1 MTKPS
6 VLLTLLA
13 ALALAGGWFLLQSS
27 GDVAPPLSPVAGGR
41 SAADEAGFA
50 TEGTATVAPASVTVS
65 TLPEDEEE
73 FADEALDRSELE
85 LAEDL
90 SPELV
95 IQVWDRK
102 RGQAADAAD
111 VYVLFDYDGPDFRDP
126 FQPHLCE
133 LAIAEGRRFRATSD
147 GRVELP
153 RLTERALVA
162 AQLPGAV
169 GFRIL
174 DEGHRQEESVTLRTD
189 ETLTVR
195 VLDEQ
200 GRPAVDVPV
209 GIQQRVVERVD
220 LRSKEREL
228 EENKQRVAEMRAEME
243 RDPMRADS
251 IKWRVEWS
259 ESRVASLTRSF
270 ERLRRNAKKQ
280 REQRQKN
287 AKKSAKR
294 PKDADRFV
302 FEVGDEVRAR
312 RRTDNRGYAVFRH
325 FQFSRERAEKWWPGE
340 HRDRFEAVLSMPL
353 AQPVRA
359 PFLGRPLPEE
369 AIELRLPATGSIT
382 LRTVDCD
389 GRPFTHPVRGTLRIK
404 GANNPEFARVQLRKE
419 QDEDGVVFSHV
430 GIGMQMFADC
440 RLDDRDFR
448 WRSPVFAG
456 PQLPGED
463 VVVDLVVAPKA
474 AMLHG
479 RVLDESG
486 AAMVSRELT
495 LLINSSLGRLEGE
508 EVVLD
513 REGRFHLP
521 YSPRDANFAPFRFQ
535 IRDEQDGDLPGL
547 SQTLPM
553 LAKEGVTDLGD
564 LQLGLL
570 DQVAFGRVVND
581 LGEPIDDA
589 HIQLQRERMRAD
601 SIWPQFKDE
610 AFTDAHTDENGEF
623 RLYGDME
630 SARYRLRV
638 RADEHFPEE
647 TRGIDRVTGSEIKL
661 MRKARLVGSVKL
673 PEWLASKRVKVELR
687 SLDEP
692 GRDRDDEIRDWR
704 GKQYIYF
711 DWARP
716 GRYTLELR
724 VREFTEPFLRVDDL
738 LVRPGD
744 HELHPR
750 LTDLDLSSYLHRFEV
765 FAVDEAGKRIN
776 PRSPLL
782 ARVMGS
788 DGESQYVGFSWKGG
802 RIEIVNSAP
811 TLAVSPFARGFRSE
825 ATVLSAGRNEL
836 RFLRVPKITL
846 SLPGIRGIIGATK
859 VWVGMRL
866 LEAPE
871 LERLDG
877 RGGWNTLGFER
888 TTTSYGRLGPNER
901 TRVAPLMDGRYRV
914 TAYLGD
920 KAKGGLVELALGE
933 VDVRVVPGGQPVL
946 LEVVGDGPAVR
957 SAMQDVL
964 RRQAEAAAAPGAS
977 AGR

>member
-1 MTKPS
+1 MSDPAMTKPPTREDTARLEAE
-6 VLLTLLA
+6 VDAACRPFQQLQEQMHRVIVGQQELLDGLLVGLLA
-13 ALALAGGWFLLQSS
+13 NGHLLIEGVPGLAKTTAISSLARGIRTGFKRIQFTPDLLPADLVGTLVYRPSD
-27 GDVAPPLSPVAGGR
+27 GDFVVKTGPIFSNLVL
-41 SAADEAGFA
+41 ADEINRAPAKVQSALLEAMQERQVTIGDETHPLPEPFMVLA
-50 TEGTATVAPASVTVS
+50 TQNPIEQEGTYP
-65 TLPEDEEE
+65 LPEAQVDRFLMKLVVRYPDRGEE
-73 FADEALDRSELE
+73 R
-85 LAEDL
+85 
-90 SPELV
+90 
-95 IQVWDRK
+95 
-102 RGQAADAAD
+102 
-111 VYVLFDYDGPDFRDP
+111 
-126 FQPHLCE
+126 
-133 LAIAEGRRFRATSD
+133 
-147 GRVELP
+147 
-153 RLTERALVA
+153 
-162 AQLPGAV
+162 
-169 GFRIL
+169 RIL
-174 DEGHRQEESVTLRTD
+174 DRMAKTATD
-189 ETLTVR
+189 
-195 VLDEQ
+195 
-200 GRPAVDVPV
+200 
-209 GIQQRVVERVD
+209 
-220 LRSKEREL
+220 L
-228 EENKQRVAEMRAEME
+228 EV
-243 RDPMRADS
+243 
-251 IKWRVEWS
+251 
-259 ESRVASLTRSF
+259 
-270 ERLRRNAKKQ
+270 
-280 REQRQKN
+280 
-287 AKKSAKR
+287 
-294 PKDADRFV
+294 
-302 FEVGDEVRAR
+302 
-312 RRTDNRGYAVFRH
+312 
-325 FQFSRERAEKWWPGE
+325 
-340 HRDRFEAVLSMPL
+340 EAV
-353 AQPVRA
+353 
-359 PFLGRPLPEE
+359 
-369 AIELRLPATGSIT
+369 IEPADIVHARSLI
-382 LRTVDCD
+382 D
-389 GRPFTHPVRGTLRIK
+389 RI
-404 GANNPEFARVQLRKE
+404 
-419 QDEDGVVFSHV
+419 HV
-430 GIGMQMFADC
+430 
-440 RLDDRDFR
+440 DDRIRDY
-448 WRSPVFAG
+448 
-456 PQLPGED
+456 
-463 VVVDLVVAPKA
+463 VVDLVVAPKA

-486 AAMVSRELT
+486 AAMASRELT
-495 LLINSSLGRLEGE
+495 LLINSSRGRLEGE

-553 LAKEGVTDLGD
+553 LAKEGVTDLGE

-673 PEWLASKRVKVELR
+673 PEWLESKRVKVELR

-724 VREFTEPFLRVDDL
+724 VREFPEPFLRIDDL

-776 PRSPLL
+776 PGSPLL
-782 ARVMGS
+782 ARVMRS
-788 DGESQYVGFSWKGG
+788 DGAAQYVGFSWKGG
-802 RIEIVNSAP
+802 RAEIVNSAP
-811 TLAVSPFARGFRSE
+811 TLAVSPVARGFRSE
-825 ATVLSAGRNEL
+825 ATVLSAGRSEL

-877 RGGWNTLGFER
+877 RGGRNTRGFER
-888 TTTSYGRLGPNER
+888 ATTSYGRLGPNER